1 MFSAD
6 PTPADLAE
14 MEAVEPTPLE
24 EIPIALREKLL
35 GPQCGSFVTVELP
48 DGHVLD
54 GRVESYDREA
64 NLVEVD
70 FYYWYGEF
78 QITHA
83 VARIVLTGTGQV
95 ITSEDEEWPIVRA
108 IPGPRLDP

>member
-35 GPQCGSFVTVELP
+35 GPQRGSFVTVELN
-48 DGHVLD
+48 DGHILQ
-54 GRVESYDREA
+54 GRIERYDEEEDV
-64 NLVEVD
+64 VEVD
-70 FYYWYGEF
+70 FWGWFGEF
-78 QITHA
+78 QITHSM
-83 VARIVLTGTGQV
+83 ARITLDSTGQD
-95 ITSEDEEWPIVRA
+95 ITA
-108 IPGPRLDP
+108 